1 MLAFSLC
8 VCVRVWLHKP
18 VCMCVYL
25 MEFYFC
31 EIPFQLCS
39 KTHLYLPV
47 ELLASQSTQGIA
59 DLKDS
64 LLGF

>member
-1 MLAFSLC
+1 
-8 VCVRVWLHKP
+8 
-18 VCMCVYL
+18 

-47 ELLASQSTQGIA
+47 ELLVSQSTQGIA